1 MDVALNLPLV
11 LGGLDLESRV
21 GVDVPVTLNEVVA
34 GQLGSKL
41 VGGEG
46 PVGLKVPVVAVL
58 GNLGVGLAR
67 LLGVALFVPLN
78 LVGPVE
84 CGALDTN

>member
-1 MDVALNLPLV
+1 MDVALNFPLI
-11 LGGLDLESRV
+11 LCGLNLESRV
-21 GVDVPVTLNEVVA
+21 GVDVPVSLDEVGA
-34 GQLGSKL
+34 GQLGSEL

-46 PVGLKVPVVAVL
+46 PVALQVPVVAVL

-67 LLGVALFVPLN
+67 LLGVALVVPLN

-84 CGALDTN
+84 CGGLDTN